1 MVIAQEAV
9 KSKQNEITAATALL
23 HPLLVKGRI
32 ISADAMHTQKDWCAG
47 VDAYDGYYLLV
58 AKKNQPGVRQDLL
71 DFFEDKALDQGEW
84 DYHKTVQKGHGR
96 LEVREIWTS
105 TQMNEWFE
113 KEWAG
118 IAQIFVIRRY
128 VKQGEQER
136 EEMVYGFTNLPRKK
150 AKAKRL
156 LELNQKHWRIENRLH
171 YRRDVTLGEDACQ
184 VRVKGAPQA
193 LAALNGGI
201 LAFMDWLGVSNV
213 ASQMRHFCADP
224 QEALQLLL
232 GRLSR

>member
-1 MVIAQEAV
+1 M
-9 KSKQNEITAATALL
+9 
-23 HPLLVKGRI
+23 
-32 ISADAMHTQKDWCAG
+32 KDTH
-47 VDAYDGYYLLV
+47 
-58 AKKNQPGVRQDLL
+58 PGVRQDLV
-71 DFFEDKALDQGEW
+71 DFCAETDLNQGEW
-84 DYHKTVQKGHGR
+84 QSHKTVQKGHGR
-96 LEVREIWTS
+96 VEVREMWTS

-118 IAQIFVIRRY
+118 IAHVFKIRRY
-128 VKQGEQER
+128 VKKKDTEH
-136 EEMVYGFTNLPRKK
+136 EEIVYGFTNLPRKK
-150 AKAKRL
+150 ANARRL
-156 LELNQKHWRIENRLH
+156 LELNQKHWHVENRLH

-201 LAFMDWLGVSNV
+201 LALMDYLGVSNV
-213 ASQMRHFCADP
+213 ASQMRHFCAQP